1 MEETNQI
8 KKSYYEHLI
17 KNKRSTLTAT
27 IVSFLLGSTMGA
39 VFTNLLDNLIGK
51 QNFILFTLITVLFI
65 VLVYNITVKL
75 LILSEI
81 ENSKNENIRKKIN

>member
-1 MEETNQI
+1 MDETNQI

-27 IVSFLLGSTMGA
+27 IVSFLLGSTMGI
-39 VFTNLLDNLIGK
+39 VFINLLDNLIGK
-51 QNFILFTLITVLFI
+51 QNVLLFTLISAIFI
-65 VLVYNITVKL
+65 ILVYNITLKL